1 MALSR
6 RRLLALGGLLAA
18 APALVQAPKLR
29 RIGILDYSAAE
40 PGRLG
45 WWKAFRQRLAELGY
59 VEGRNLIVEARFAAG
74 SEQQLAAF
82 AAELAKQKV
91 ELIAVGGTMPALAAR
106 KAT

>member
-18 APALVQAPKLR
+18 APALAQAPRLR

-74 SEQQLAAF
+74 SEERRGALV
-82 AAELAKQKV
+82 AEVGNLNV
-91 ELIAVGGTMPALAAR
+91 VVLAVGGTINCVAVGMG
-106 KAT
+106 